1 MPVLDAG
8 SWLSDERIL
17 RLLAYSIYNPTP
29 ERVRERVQSY
39 IQRGNQA
46 RAYMLNDEVLG
57 IVVFAL
63 YDARA
68 EIVSIATDPAH
79 RRHGIAR
86 RLIYGIAAEYPVREI
101 YAETDDDA
109 VGFYSRCGFEVRPN
123 RTIGEVQRY
132 ACVLALPGKCYCG
145 HDCAHCNVYLATI
158 RDDVELRKRARK
170 FYRKLLGRDLPLE
183 EIYCLGGRSSKA
195 FAPCMECPFAACCRT
210 HGYESCGECRHQCS
224 TYIDYQKQYVNKVNV
239 SGV

>member
-132 ACVLALPGKCYCG
+132 ACVLALPASAIADTTAHTATYTLPRYATMSS
-145 HDCAHCNVYLATI
+145 CASVRANSIASCWAVTCHWKRYTAWVGAVQKRLHHVWNA
-158 RDDVELRKRARK
+158 RSLRVAVRMDMNHAVNA
-170 FYRKLLGRDLPLE
+170 G
-183 EIYCLGGRSSKA
+183 IN
-195 FAPCMECPFAACCRT
+195 AAL
-210 HGYESCGECRHQCS
+210 
-224 TYIDYQKQYVNKVNV
+224 ILIIK
-239 SGV
+239 SGT